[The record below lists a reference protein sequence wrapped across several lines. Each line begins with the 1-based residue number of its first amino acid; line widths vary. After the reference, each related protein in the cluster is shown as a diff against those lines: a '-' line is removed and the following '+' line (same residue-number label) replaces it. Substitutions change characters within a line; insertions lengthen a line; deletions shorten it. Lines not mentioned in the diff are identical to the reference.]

1 MNTKIKI
8 KNHCGLWEA
17 HRLRVCVGCVVESP
31 IWHYPV
37 VKELSWKWSSQFMTV
52 IGSWAARRLQ
62 LLILVEDGG
71 GGGGVGGPVGH
82 FMAVFRSTLVIKG

>member
-1 MNTKIKI
+1 
-8 KNHCGLWEA
+8 
-17 HRLRVCVGCVVESP
+17 
-31 IWHYPV
+31 
-37 VKELSWKWSSQFMTV
+37 MTV